1 MAEYSMNSSAE
12 STHVRTFELVVQLL
26 DLYIQMLDGII
37 RLEKEVGKPLKELMA
52 ETLKPESLGEVAK
65 LAPPDALGKL
75 FRAVIFMIQ
84 ISPKIDKFLELS
96 IDEKEA
102 VVEDIK
108 RIKKDFEEFV
118 DAVKKVSSYA
128 KC

>member
-1 MAEYSMNSSAE
+1 MAEYSMDSSAE
-12 STHVRTFELVVQLL
+12 SNYVRTFELVVQLL
-26 DLYIQMLDGII
+26 DLYIQILGGII
-37 RLEKEVGKPLKELMA
+37 RLEKEVGKPLKELMS

-75 FRAVIFMIQ
+75 FRAIVSMAQ
-84 ISPKIDKFLELS
+84 VSPKINRFLELS

-102 VVEDIK
+102 VLEDVK

-118 DAVKKVSSYA
+118 DTVKGMLSYA
-128 KC
+128 KR